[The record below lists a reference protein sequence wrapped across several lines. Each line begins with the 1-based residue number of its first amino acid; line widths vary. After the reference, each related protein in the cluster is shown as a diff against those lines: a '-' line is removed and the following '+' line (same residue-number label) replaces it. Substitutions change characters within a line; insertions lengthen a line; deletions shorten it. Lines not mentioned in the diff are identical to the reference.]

1 MAYVFLDLMP
11 DLAEQQSLIE
21 RVGLFPGLDRH
32 IYILALVGLTV
43 SLWVETASRE
53 SRRRRRAIGEP
64 DQTGTAA
71 FWLSIVSF
79 MVLNAAIGY
88 AVASPGDRAV
98 EPLWMFAV
106 AMGLHFLANDHSLVE
121 HHGERYQRIGRWL
134 LVAGLITGWLIGT
147 LPAVEI
153 RPDILALVLAYIAG
167 GTIMNILR
175 HELPDTDRSERRRR
189 LRHRGHGVRRAAA
202 LAVAGRLT
210 LSVCLQTT
218 RSTPQARR
226 TGTNNASAWR
236 EFGTRV
242 PSGSGNTDSLGF
254 SGASE
259 SRPFRVIATESCETR
274 WSEAGSIPTASTKQ
288 AQ

>member
-1 MAYVFLDLMP
+1 MLATLLTILVLAIVHLVAGTTAVLGLKWGPRALSAASGVSVAYVFLDLMP
-11 DLAEQQSLIE
+11 DLAEQQNLIE

-88 AVASPGDRAV
+88 
-98 EPLWMFAV
+98 FAV

-175 HELPDTDRSERRRR
+175 HELPDTDRSSDVVAFATAATVY
-189 LRHRGHGVRRAAA
+189 GV
-202 LAVAGRLT
+202 LL
-210 LSVCLQTT
+210 LSL
-218 RSTPQARR
+218 SP
-226 TGTNNASAWR
+226 G
-236 EFGTRV
+236 G
-242 PSGSGNTDSLGF
+242 
-254 SGASE
+254 
-259 SRPFRVIATESCETR
+259 
-274 WSEAGSIPTASTKQ
+274 
-288 AQ
+288 